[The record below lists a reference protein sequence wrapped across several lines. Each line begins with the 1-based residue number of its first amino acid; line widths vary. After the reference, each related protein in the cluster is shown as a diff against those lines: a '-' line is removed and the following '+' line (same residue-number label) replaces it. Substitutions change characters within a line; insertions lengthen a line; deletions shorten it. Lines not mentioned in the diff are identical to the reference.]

1 MPETGCG
8 EVKEL
13 IFFAILFRLHIFCD
27 FIHDAIDKHVYVWR
41 ISLIGQ
47 SDSFQLLKW
56 RTDLVNNIL
65 V

>member
-27 FIHDAIDKHVYVWR
+27 FIHDAIDKHVYV
-41 ISLIGQ
+41 
-47 SDSFQLLKW
+47 
-56 RTDLVNNIL
+56 
-65 V
+65 